1 MTLRIVTAE
10 PLNAEAPLAALAAPV
25 TSVEDFYVRSN
36 FPAPDIDARH
46 WSLRVHG
53 QVRAPVEFKLEE
65 IRALP
70 HVTRRVTLECAGN
83 GRRLM
88 TPTPRGTAWELGAIG
103 TADFTGTPLREVL
116 AMAAPESGA
125 VECVFTGAD
134 SGTVEARGAVSF
146 QRSLTIEHAGSR
158 EPLIAWEM
166 NGAPLTRDHG
176 FPVRLVVPRFYA
188 VASVKWLVDIELV
201 DHPFRGHFQA
211 DRYVYRAPGIG
222 EYPVTTMRV
231 RSLIT
236 SHADGQRVPDG
247 RVPLAGVAWSGEA
260 AIVRVRVR
268 IDREDWQDAELEA
281 DPKTKAAGNVGGDG
295 PAVGVMTRW
304 RCECPL
310 DRGDHDVLVVA
321 TDAAGNSQPLAS
333 EWNELGYGNNVA
345 QSIRLRSG

>member
-1 MTLRIVTAE
+1 MTLRIVTTE
-10 PLNAEAPLAALAAPV
+10 PLNAEAPLAALATRV

-36 FPAPDIDARH
+36 FLAPDIDARH

-53 QVRAPVEFKLEE
+53 HVRAPVELNLEE
-65 IRALP
+65 VRALP
-70 HVTRRVTLECAGN
+70 RVTRRVTLECAGN

-88 TPTPRGTAWELGAIG
+88 TPTPRGTAWELGATG

-116 AMAAPESGA
+116 ALTEPEPDA

-134 SGTVEARGAVSF
+134 SGTVDGRGAVSF
-146 QRSLTIEHAGSR
+146 QRSLTIQHAESQ

-201 DHPFRGHFQA
+201 DHPFRGYFQA
-211 DRYVYRAPGIG
+211 DRYVYRAPGIA

-260 AIVRVRVR
+260 AITRVRVR
-268 IDREDWQDAELEA
+268 INREDWREAELEA
-281 DPKTKAAGNVGGDG
+281 GPESKLGTAPRDR
-295 PAVGVMTRW
+295 PAVGVTTRW

-310 DRGDHDVLVVA
+310 DRGDHDLLVVA
-321 TDAAGNSQPLAS
+321 TDAAGNSQPLAP

-345 QSIRLRSG
+345 HSIRLRSG

>member
-10 PLNAEAPLAALAAPV
+10 PLNAEAPLTALAAPL

-36 FPAPDIDARH
+36 FPAPDIDPQH

-53 QVRAPVEFKLEE
+53 QVRAPVELNLEE
-65 IRALP
+65 VRALP
-70 HVTRRVTLECAGN
+70 NLTKRVTLECAGN

-88 TPTPRGTAWELGAIG
+88 TPTPRGTAWELGAAG

-116 AMAAPESGA
+116 ALTEPEPDA

-134 SGTVEARGAVSF
+134 GGTVEGHGAVSF
-146 QRSLTIEHAGSR
+146 QRSLTIQHAGSG
-158 EPLIAWEM
+158 EPLIAWAM

-176 FPVRLVVPRFYA
+176 SPVRLVVPRFYA
-188 VASVKWLVDIELV
+188 VASVKWLVDVEVV

-211 DRYVYRAPGIG
+211 DRYVYRGPGVP
-222 EYPVTTMRV
+222 EHPVTTMRV

-236 SHADGQRVPDG
+236 SHTDGQRVPDG
-247 RVPLAGVAWSGEA
+247 RVLLAGVAWSGEA
-260 AIVRVRVR
+260 AVARLRVR
-268 IDREDWQDAELEA
+268 IDREDWQEAELEA
-281 DPKTKAAGNVGGDG
+281 APGTAPAA
-295 PAVGVMTRW
+295 GVMTRW

-310 DRGDHDVLVVA
+310 DRGDHDLLVVA
-321 TDAAGNSQPLAS
+321 TDAAGNSQPLAP

>member
-10 PLNAEAPLAALAAPV
+10 PLNAEAPLTALAAPL

-36 FPAPDIDARH
+36 FPAPDIDPQH

-53 QVRAPVEFKLEE
+53 QVRAPVELNLEE
-65 IRALP
+65 VRALP
-70 HVTRRVTLECAGN
+70 NLTKRVTLECAGN

-88 TPTPRGTAWELGAIG
+88 TPTPRGTAWELGAAG

-116 AMAAPESGA
+116 ALTEPEPDA

-134 SGTVEARGAVSF
+134 GGTVEGHGAVSF
-146 QRSLTIEHAGSR
+146 QRSLTIQHAGSG
-158 EPLIAWEM
+158 EPLIAWAM

-176 FPVRLVVPRFYA
+176 SPVRLVVPRFYA
-188 VASVKWLVDIELV
+188 VASVKWLVDVEVV

-211 DRYVYRAPGIG
+211 DRYVYRGPGVP
-222 EYPVTTMRV
+222 EHPVTTMRV

-236 SHADGQRVPDG
+236 SHTDGQRVPDG
-247 RVPLAGVAWSGEA
+247 RVLLAGVAWSGEA
-260 AIVRVRVR
+260 AVARLRVR
-268 IDREDWQDAELEA
+268 IDREDWQEAELEA
-281 DPKTKAAGNVGGDG
+281 APGTAPAA
-295 PAVGVMTRW
+295 GVMTPW

-310 DRGDHDVLVVA
+310 DRGDHDLLVVA
-321 TDAAGNSQPLAS
+321 TDAAGNSQPLAP

>member
-25 TSVEDFYVRSN
+25 TPVEDFYVRSN
-36 FPAPDIDARH
+36 FPAPDIDARR

-53 QVRAPVEFKLEE
+53 RVRAPVEFDLEE

-70 HVTRRVTLECAGN
+70 RVTRRVTLECAGN

-88 TPTPRGTAWELGAIG
+88 TPTPGGTAWELGAAG
-103 TADFTGTPLREVL
+103 TADFTGTPLRDVL
-116 AMAAPESGA
+116 ALAGPEPDA

-134 SGTVEARGAVSF
+134 GGTVEGRGAVSF
-146 QRSLTIEHAGSR
+146 QRSLTLDHAGSP

-188 VASVKWLVDIELV
+188 VASVKWLTDVELV
-201 DHPFRGHFQA
+201 DRPFRGYFQA
-211 DRYVYRAPGIG
+211 DRYVYRAPGIA

-247 RVPLAGVAWSGEA
+247 RVPLAGIAWSGEA
-260 AIVRVRVR
+260 AIARVRVR
-268 IDREDWQDAELEA
+268 IDQGDWREAELEG
-281 DPKTKAAGNVGGDG
+281 DPEASPLAA
-295 PAVGVMTRW
+295 PAVGVATRW

-310 DRGDHDVLVVA
+310 DPGDHDLLVVA

-345 QSIRLRSG
+345 HSIRLRSG